1 MKLPIRESMGSLD
14 ARVLFRCRI
23 DRGNIAMATVP
34 EVHNVGWY
42 CVLWMGWYSAGP
54 RRSRRLSV
62 VGRCTGGVEYRKVVD
77 DIQ

>member
-1 MKLPIRESMGSLD
+1 MGSLD
-14 ARVLFRCRI
+14 ACVLFRCRI

-34 EVHNVGWY
+34 EVHNVGKH

-54 RRSRRLSV
+54 RRSRLLSV
-62 VGRCTGGVEYRKVVD
+62 VGCCTGRVVAGCGVEYRKVVD